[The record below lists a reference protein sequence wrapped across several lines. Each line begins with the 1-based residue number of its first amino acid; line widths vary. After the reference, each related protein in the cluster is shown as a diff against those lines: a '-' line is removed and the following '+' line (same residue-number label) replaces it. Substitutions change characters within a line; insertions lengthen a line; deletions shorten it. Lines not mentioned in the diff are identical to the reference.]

1 MSSRNDRFECR
12 WQRSRALLTAYLSA
26 QSLALIAVFLLD
38 LPVWAKTVGVLLCA
52 LHALHCLHRS
62 ILLSHEH
69 AYTGLRRDSSGWQVW
84 SECAGWQPVQ
94 LRPDSLAL
102 PRIVV
107 LRFRLM
113 TGHWLRRRW
122 IRSVCIPADAMAPDL
137 HRRLRLRLKFS
148 RNRWAAPE

>member
-1 MSSRNDRFECR
+1 
-12 WQRSRALLTAYLSA
+12 LTAYLGA

-38 LPVWAKTVGVLLCA
+38 LPLWAKAVGVLLCV
-52 LHALHCLHRS
+52 LHGLQCLRRS
-62 ILLSHEH
+62 ILLSDEH

-84 SECAGWQPVQ
+84 SERSGWQPVQ
-94 LRPDSLAL
+94 LRPDSMAL

-107 LRFRLM
+107 LRFRVM
-113 TGHWLRRRW
+113 KGHWLARWW
-122 IRSVCIPADAMAPDL
+122 IRSACIPADAMAPDL

>member
-12 WQRSRALLTAYLSA
+12 WQRSRALLTAYIGA
-26 QSLALIAVFLLD
+26 QLLALIAVFLLD
-38 LPVWAKTVGVLLCA
+38 IPVWAKAVGVLLCL
-52 LHALHCLHRS
+52 LHGLRYLHRS

-84 SECAGWQPVQ
+84 NEHGGWQAVQ
-94 LRPDSLAL
+94 LRPDSMAL

-113 TGHWLRRRW
+113 TGNGLTRRW
-122 IRSVCIPADAMAPDL
+122 VRSVCIPADAMAPDL